1 MVKPNPNRK
10 EPKMHPSTETVSKPR
25 GRQPGQRVQSLD
37 FRAYKALRDFD
48 FGAYF
53 ELSDNGE
60 LPSDA
65 KDELIEALIAR
76 LREKDIF

>member
-1 MVKPNPNRK
+1 MQPITDISAP
-10 EPKMHPSTETVSKPR
+10 KPR
-25 GRQPGQRVQSLD
+25 GRQVGQRVQSLD

-48 FGAYF
+48 FAPYAVNADSHGRLD
-53 ELSDNGE
+53 EST
-60 LPSDA
+60 